1 MFPAIRQWG
10 RPVWATQPS
19 ILCQQLQLQWGCSC
33 PQQCELLTNYQFCD
47 QNEKKSIF
55 LDSWSWHCRF
65 ASKCWSDLQFEV
77 IPMKSYYGL
86 LIICTLLLLQV
97 TMIRTSSLMTMMP
110 MVMVWMMMDLS
121 SFLAGLKLTE
131 QFCLTHCIFKSYI
144 IVVKMGLLNVISMS
158 IFMAVLWWVKL
169 NDHQILLPLNTNNLS
184 GEKLAGRWICPE
196 TRISGSGRG
205 EQHCHDVSTS

>member
-1 MFPAIRQWG
+1 MSSAMWI
-10 RPVWATQPS
+10 S
-19 ILCQQLQLQWGCSC
+19 YK
-33 PQQCELLTNYQFCD
+33 LLTLWSKW
-47 QNEKKSIF
+47 KKNIF
-55 LDSWSWHCRF
+55 SDSWSWHCRF

-77 IPMKSYYGL
+77 IPMKSYSGL
-86 LIICTLLLLQV
+86 LIICTLLLQV
-97 TMIRTSSLMTMMP
+97 TMIRTSSLMTMML

-131 QFCLTHCIFKSYI
+131 QFFLTHCIFKSYI

-169 NDHQILLPLNTNNLS
+169 NDHQILLVSNTNTLS
-184 GEKLAGRWICPE
+184 GEKLAGRWICSE